1 MTANVTSLAKV
12 RATARDKLARQKVND
27 RATTTLLVLVVV
39 LVVVGLGV
47 TMSASSAVALNQTGT
62 EDQWHFVKRQL
73 VGVGLGTVA
82 LLVMSRIPYRFYR
95 KLAVPAFLLTVGLL
109 VAVELNGITEGGATR
124 WLAIP
129 GVTSFQPSEIAKVS
143 VIVVLAYLL
152 EKKSKLLTNFGH
164 FVVPVA
170 ATLGVVGLL
179 IIRQPDL
186 GTLIVIGAAALAVIV
201 ASDAPMKFVLVLGVL
216 AILAAT
222 VLAFDD
228 GYRST
233 RIDAFLNPY
242 DDPSGE
248 GYQLIQGYYALG
260 NGGVFG
266 VGLGA
271 SRARW
276 FYLPNAHTD
285 FIFAIIGEETG
296 LIGGLTVIGLFIAL
310 AAAGWVVASR
320 APDGFGRMVAAGI
333 TVWLSFQALV
343 NIGGVLG
350 VVPIT
355 GIALP
360 FVSFGSTAL
369 AVAMGAIGIL
379 VNIAQS
385 GTDAPLTQSKARR
398 PKTQRGT
405 KPRQS
410 RAPSKRPGSRGRGR

>member
-1 MTANVTSLAKV
+1 MTANVTSLARV
-12 RATARDKLARQKVND
+12 RAAARDKLARQKVND

-47 TMSASSAVALNQTGT
+47 TMSASSAVALSETGT
-62 EDQWHFVKRQL
+62 EDQWRFVKRQL
-73 VGVGLGTVA
+73 VGVGLGTFA

-95 KLAVPAFLLTVGLL
+95 KLAIPAFVVTVALL
-109 VAVELNGITEGGATR
+109 VAVEMNGITEGGATR

-129 GVTSFQPSEIAKVS
+129 GLTSFQPSELAKVS
-143 VIVVLAYLL
+143 VVFVLAYLL
-152 EKKSKLLTNFGH
+152 EKKSKLLTHFGH
-164 FVVPVA
+164 FIIPVV
-170 ATLGVVGLL
+170 ATLGLVGLL

-186 GTLIVIGAAALAVIV
+186 GTLIIIAAAAMAVII
-201 ASDAPMKFVLVLGVL
+201 ASDVPMKFVMILGVL
-216 AILAAT
+216 AVLAA
-222 VLAFDD
+222 VYFAYAAD
-228 GYRST
+228 YRAD
-233 RIDAFLNPY
+233 RIDAFLNPEA
-242 DDPSGE
+242 DPQGD

-296 LIGGLTVIGLFIAL
+296 LVGGLTVIGLFIAL

-320 APDGFGRMVAAGI
+320 APDGFGRMVAAGL

-355 GIALP
+355 GISLP
-360 FVSFGSTAL
+360 FVSFGSTSL
-369 AVAMGAIGIL
+369 AVAMGAVGIL
-379 VNIAQS
+379 VNIAQH
-385 GTDAPLTQSKARR
+385 GVDAPRMKAE
-398 PKTQRGT
+398 PA
-405 KPRQS
+405 
-410 RAPSKRPGSRGRGR
+410 RAR